1 MICGGVAVFWMGGK
15 VVSCISGGGGGG
27 ITIGI
32 VSFWFMGTAICCT
45 VVDIAS
51 LGALGS
57 EALVVVGLGVVVVV
71 VVVVL
76 GVVVV
81 VVVVD
86 LEVVVVVVV
95 VVALVVVGVVVVF
108 VVVVVVF
115 VVVVAAIVVVVVS
128 GILSVGSS
136 INVSTTFTR

>member
-1 MICGGVAVFWMGGK
+1 MICGGVVTFWMGVR

-32 VSFWFMGTAICCT
+32 VLFWFMETATCFT

-57 EALVVVGLGVVVVV
+57 EALVVVGLGVVVLVV
-71 VVVVL
+71 V
-76 GVVVV
+76 G
-81 VVVVD
+81 

-108 VVVVVVF
+108 VVVVVAF
-115 VVVVAAIVVVVVS
+115 VVEVVAIVVVVVS
-128 GILSVGSS
+128 GIVSVGSS
-136 INVSTTFTR
+136 ISVSKTFTR

>member
-1 MICGGVAVFWMGGK
+1 MFWMVGK
-15 VVSCISGGGGGG
+15 VVSCISDGGGGG

-32 VSFWFMGTAICCT
+32 VLFWFMGTAICFIA
-45 VVDIAS
+45 VDIAS

-57 EALVVVGLGVVVVV
+57 EAVVVVGLGVVVVV

-81 VVVVD
+81 VVVVGSD
-86 LEVVVVVVV
+86 VVVVVVV

-108 VVVVVVF
+108 VVVVVAF
-115 VVVVAAIVVVVVS
+115 VVVVVAIVVVVVS
-128 GILSVGSS
+128 GMVSVGSS
-136 INVSTTFTR
+136 ISVSKTFTR